1 MAREV
6 LRLNEN
12 ETAWMRLFRTYKVLE
27 RAREVELAK
36 ADLSLAQAGVLYFL
50 KDAKE
55 PLTPSKLARLMY
67 KEPHTISGLISR
79 MEAQGLVNKRK
90 DLGRKNLVRV
100 SLTKKGDEA
109 FKRQLGK
116 TAVMNVTS
124 CLSKKDLDKLNV
136 LSDKL
141 RAKGVELLKDMQPYP
156 YRAMLE

>member
-1 MAREV
+1 MAKEV
-6 LRLNEN
+6 VRLNEN

-36 ADLSLAQAGVLYFL
+36 AGLSLAQAGVLYFL

-67 KEPHTISGLISR
+67 KEPHTMSGLISR
-79 MEAQGLVNKRK
+79 MEAQGLVKKTKN
-90 DLGRKNLVRV
+90 LGRKNLVRV
-100 SLTKKGDEA
+100 SLTKKGEEA
-109 FKRQLGK
+109 CKRQLGR
-116 TAVMNVTS
+116 TAVINITS
-124 CLSKKDLDKLNV
+124 CLSKKDLATLNA

-141 RAKGVELLKDMQPYP
+141 RAKGVELLRDMQPYP

>member
-1 MAREV
+1 MAKEV
-6 LRLNEN
+6 VELNEN

-27 RAREVELAK
+27 RAREVELAQ
-36 ADLSLAQAGVLYFL
+36 ASLSLAQAGVLYFL

-79 MEAQGLVNKRK
+79 MEAQGLVSKTKN
-90 DLGRKNLVRV
+90 LGRKNLVRV
-100 SLTKKGDEA
+100 SLTKKGEEA

-141 RAKGVELLKDMQPYP
+141 RAKGVELLRDMQPYP

>member
-1 MAREV
+1 MAREIM
-6 LRLNEN
+6 RLNEN
-12 ETAWMRLFRTYKVLE
+12 ETAWMRLFRTYKILE

-36 ADLSLAQAGVLYFL
+36 AGLSLAQAGVLYFL

-67 KEPHTISGLISR
+67 KEPHTMSGLISR
-79 MEAQGLVNKRK
+79 MEAQGLVKKTKNLEK
-90 DLGRKNLVRV
+90 KNLVRV
-100 SLTKKGDEA
+100 SLTKKGEEA

-136 LSDKL
+136 LSDRL
-141 RAKGVELLKDMQPYP
+141 RTKGIELLRDMQTYP

>member
-1 MAREV
+1 MAKEV
-6 LRLNEN
+6 VKLNEH

-36 ADLSLAQAGVLYFL
+36 AGLSLAQAGVLYFL

-79 MEAQGLVNKRK
+79 MEAQGLVKKTKNLEK
-90 DLGRKNLVRV
+90 KNLVRV
-100 SLTKKGDEA
+100 SLTKKGEEA

>member
-1 MAREV
+1 MAKEIM
-6 LRLNEN
+6 RLNEN

-79 MEAQGLVNKRK
+79 MEARGLVHKKK

-100 SLTKKGDEA
+100 SLTKKGEEA

-124 CLSKKDLDKLNV
+124 CLSKTDLDKLNV

-141 RAKGVELLKDMQPYP
+141 RAKGVELLRDMQPYP
-156 YRAMLE
+156 YRAMME